1 VTATPSPSFVLRLD
15 AATLERLREAAR
27 EEHVTLAE
35 VLRRAVG
42 SYLVSKR
49 LDERSSVN

>member
-1 VTATPSPSFVLRLD
+1 M
-15 AATLERLREAAR
+15 LERLREAAR

-42 SYLVSKR
+42 SYLASKG
-49 LDERSSVN
+49 LDKRANVN